1 MSDNVIGK
9 DDDVP
14 TVVKKF
20 LQTKIIDAVSETRI
34 MGTDMPKFDEIF
46 ELLREESIGFNPN
59 NELKKRGLKLPSPCN
74 VLHIRPGLED
84 SDEPLLLVPSTPV
97 AAFVFRHNCNAKEAV
112 DALRELV
119 QNAKSTKR

>member
-59 NELKKRGLKLPSPCN
+59 NELKKLGLELPSPCK
-74 VLHIRPGLED
+74 VLRIREFLDGRK
-84 SDEPLLLVPSTPV
+84 SLLVPSTPV
-97 AAFVFRHNCNAKEAV
+97 AAFVFRHNCDEGEALG
-112 DALRELV
+112 ALHELV
-119 QNAKSTKR
+119 QKAK